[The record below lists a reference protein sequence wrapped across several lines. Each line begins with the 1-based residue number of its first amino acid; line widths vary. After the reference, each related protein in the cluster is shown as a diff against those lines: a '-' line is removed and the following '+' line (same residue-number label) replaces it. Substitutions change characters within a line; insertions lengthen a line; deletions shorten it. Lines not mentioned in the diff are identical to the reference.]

1 MPTLWGRAAFGEGH
15 FDTRGK
21 ALSLSGGNL
30 RLGRND
36 IAVHGGDPE
45 TAVRKVRNWISGLGD
60 FERIGP
66 TRIFSEYEDFY
77 KWYYERQ
84 RKAGFSRTRHP
95 GLFDSGTLEGDA
107 PLDRKRQAEISI
119 QRRHMEVGGRGSR
132 AGIERR
138 QEVDVEQ

>member
-1 MPTLWGRAAFGEGH
+1 MDFGCRRYGDEP
-15 FDTRGK
+15 
-21 ALSLSGGNL
+21 LSGKVILILEEKPYRYQAAISDLAG
-30 RLGRND
+30 ND

-84 RKAGFSRTRHP
+84 RKAGFSERDIQDYSTPELLKEMRHW
-95 GLFDSGTLEGDA
+95 TEK
-107 PLDRKRQAEISI
+107 DRPR
-119 QRRHMEVGGRGSR
+119 
-132 AGIERR
+132 
-138 QEVDVEQ
+138 